1 MVLKV
6 CATYFIVSMSVH
18 MGVQVPTEAK
28 GGYMSLSIPRSA
40 QVL

>member
-28 GGYMSLSIPRSA
+28 GHVSVHS
-40 QVL
+40 